1 MVSKKAL
8 REMYEKKCIE
18 LELENS
24 MRLDRLNDAHDGN
37 LQSIYESYVQYYS
50 EQIAYGKEIGFYEFN
65 TEIYYLII
73 KQLSYYQK
81 KLEKEL
87 SRNKSKEKRRIYLE
101 QKIELIE
108 RQLHSQSDNSNI
120 KLNLVQID
128 NQDETVNQLSLGNKN
143 SKNNNSIKT
152 IHSYF
157 DDFIGLEPV
166 KNEVEKMVAFLQVQK
181 LRQDSGIVVKNK
193 PSRHMV
199 FTGNPG
205 TGKTEMARLVA
216 KIFFDKKIIPKDIFI
231 EADRASLVGGYLGQ
245 TAIKTTELIESALGG
260 VLFIDGA
267 YSIKSEND
275 DMYGDEAI
283 ATLLKMMEDKRDDLV
298 VIVAGY
304 KLEMDNFLTSNPG
317 FKSRFNRHIDFP
329 NYSAKELFQIL
340 VKMINVNRYEI
351 EDLEALRDTL
361 LPNFEAILE
370 LNDPTFANARYVRNY
385 FERVI
390 EKQSLRVLREGV
402 SFINQ
407 LKTEDFSS

>member
-260 VLFIDGA
+260 VLFIDEA